1 MIIKEKTKQKVY
13 KGQYFIKLS
22 GSDSK
27 LDKQLPMTYMF
38 TDDLMIL

>member
-1 MIIKEKTKQKVY
+1 MIIKEKTKQVY